1 MRKQQLLKLKRRSMD
16 KKIVLAGNPNTGKTS
31 LFNKLTGLHQKV
43 GNYPGVTV
51 DKKTGIFRVEDTTFT
66 LTDLP
71 GTYSLFPHSKD
82 EEIVFETLKKASENK
97 EFDTIIYVLDA
108 NNIERNLLFFSQLHD
123 IGLPLILAV
132 TMNDIAERKGI
143 TIDFGALKSHFSDV
157 TVVHVNPRIGLGI
170 DRLKQALK
178 TANYQKKNNF
188 YSEEIKSIALTDTER
203 QQEDTSNRFQ
213 KIRQFLK
220 TAFRQEKKDNVQN
233 SGLDKILVHPVFGY
247 LIFFFLLFLM
257 FQMVYSISEKP
268 MEWIELLFEWISST
282 VNNLLPEGIL
292 RSLLINGV
300 LAGLAGTLVFIP
312 QIALLFFFIG
322 LLEESGYMSRAV
334 FLLDK
339 WMRPFG
345 LNGRSVVPLVS
356 SVACAIPGIMATRT
370 ISDWKERL
378 ITILVTPLISCSAR
392 IPVYILLIGLV
403 IPDKTVGGV
412 FHLQALALFSMYFL
426 GFSGALLVA
435 FLFKFILKT
444 KNISV
449 FMLELPELKAPL
461 LRNVLI
467 QIYLKVKT
475 FVLEAGK
482 IIVAIS
488 IVLWFLSSYGPS
500 SFSDKEMTFSEQLK
514 NTDIPIEDSYVG
526 ILGKSMEPVIKPLG
540 YDWKI
545 GISLITSFAAREV
558 FVGTMSTIYSVET
571 EDDDPGRL
579 IERMRQETD
588 AQGNP
593 VYTLATG
600 LSLMVFYTFAM
611 QCMSTMAIVKRETKS
626 WKWPLIQFFFMGFMA
641 YFAAMITY
649 NIFS

>member
-1 MRKQQLLKLKRRSMD
+1 MNKR
-16 KKIVLAGNPNTGKTS
+16 IALAGNPNTGKTS

-51 DKKTGIFRVEDTTFT
+51 DKKTGVFKVENTSFT

-71 GTYSLFPHSKD
+71 GAYSLFPHSKD
-82 EEIVFETLKKASENK
+82 EEIVFETLKKASESK
-97 EFDTIIYVLDA
+97 EFDKIIYVLDA

-123 IGLPLILAV
+123 MGLPLILAV

-143 TIDFGALKSHFSDV
+143 TIDFEALKSCFSNV
-157 TVVHVNPRIGLGI
+157 TVVHVNPRVGLGI

-178 TANYQKKNNF
+178 TDNYQQKDSF
-188 YSEEIKSIALTDTER
+188 YSEEIKSIALTDTEK
-203 QQEDTSNRFQ
+203 QQEDTNDRFR
-213 KIRQFLK
+213 KIRQILK
-220 TAFRQEKKDNVQN
+220 TIFRQEKKDTIQN

-247 LIFFFLLFLM
+247 LIFFFLMFLM
-257 FQMVYSISEKP
+257 FQLVYSISEKP

-292 RSLLINGV
+292 RSLLVNGV

-345 LNGRSVVPLVS
+345 LNGRSVVPLIS
-356 SVACAIPGIMATRT
+356 GVACAIPGIMATRT

-403 IPDKTVGGV
+403 IPDKTVGGI

-426 GFSGALLVA
+426 GFAGALLVA

-444 KNISV
+444 KNLSV
-449 FMLELPELKAPL
+449 FMLELPELRAPL

-467 QIYLKVKT
+467 QIYMKVKT

-500 SFSDKEMTFSEQLK
+500 SFSGKEMSFSEKLK

-526 ILGKSMEPVIKPLG
+526 ILGKSMEPAIKPLG

-571 EDDDPGRL
+571 EEDDPGRL

-588 AQGNP
+588 AQGKP

-626 WKWPLIQFFFMGFMA
+626 WKWPLIQFAFMGFMA